1 MHTGSCSMDGGLKE
15 KKMNINIEIKG
26 QQAHIVNQQSLISGT
41 SNLEEIKFDFSSEWN
56 GYTKTAVIYVD
67 DYSISDSVKMLVEK
81 DVVSAEKLPDW
92 LFREECELYIGVFG
106 DNSEG
111 RRITSTIVCQKVK
124 KGVPVDVVNEI
135 TPDIYNQIIKIMCD
149 TKALVKEAD
158 EKIEVNKG
166 YLEQA
171 EQKANDAADY
181 ADRAGNYLEE
191 VVGQKTDVEKLIANI
206 DVKVEEST
214 TNIANIT
221 EAKMNDISS
230 LTEAKSND
238 IATLTTAKMEDIANV
253 TNAKIGDINNTASA
267 QIVSINEV
275 AYQNTKSGTDAVNK
289 AAQGKIYSINETAQG
304 QINGITETA
313 QGKIKDINN
322 TAASQINAINNT
334 AISQLSAINKTAQS
348 QIKNMTI
355 KYSDMCRTLGI
366 EHEGIMLAKTS
377 YNSNES
383 GSIPPDIYSID
394 VSKFKYIEFGKL
406 VIADTYEYTLPAYPI
421 SIFLTNLKDDSAP
434 EKVTTGK
441 RYDVSLL
448 NDLQFYVSYIG
459 SGGYETTVNYKLYN
473 KLEETTEE

>member
-1 MHTGSCSMDGGLKE
+1 MDGGLKE

-41 SNLEEIKFDFSSEWN
+41 SNLEEIKFDFSSEWD

-67 DYSISDSVKMLVEK
+67 DYSISDSVKVLVEK

-158 EKIEVNKG
+158 EKIEVNKC

-191 VVGQKTDVEKLIANI
+191 VVGQKTDVEKLIADI
-206 DVKVEEST
+206 DVKVNEST

-238 IATLTTAKMEDIANV
+238 IANT
-253 TNAKIGDINNTASA
+253 TNAKLEDINNTAQA
-267 QIVSINEV
+267 QIESINTV
-275 AYQNTKSGTDAVNK
+275 AQQNIKSGTDAVNK

-304 QINGITETA
+304 QIN
-313 QGKIKDINN
+313 
-322 TAASQINAINNT
+322 AINNT
-334 AISQLSAINKTAQS
+334 ALSQINAINKTAQS

-377 YNSNES
+377 YNDS
-383 GSIPPDIYSID
+383 SIPYDIYSID
-394 VSKFKYIEFGKL
+394 VSKFKYIEFGKI
-406 VIADTYEYTLPAYPI
+406 VVAEKSGDYEHTLPAYPI
-421 SIFLTNLKDDSAP
+421 SIWLTNLKDDPAP
-434 EKVTTGK
+434 EDVTTGK

-448 NDLQFYVSYIG
+448 NDLQFYVAYQG
-459 SGGYETTVNYKLYN
+459 SGGYEVTVNYKLYN

>member
-149 TKALVKEAD
+149 AKALVKEAD

-238 IATLTTAKMEDIANV
+238 IATLTTAKL
-253 TNAKIGDINNTASA
+253 GDINNTAQA
-267 QIVSINEV
+267 QIESINTV
-275 AYQNTKSGTDAVNK
+275 ANQNTKSGIEAVN
-289 AAQGKIYSINETAQG
+289 AAARAQIG
-304 QINGITETA
+304 GIHTVADAQKKGITETA

-322 TAASQINAINNT
+322 TATSQISAINNT
-334 AISQLSAINKTAQS
+334 ATNQIKAINKTAQS

-377 YNSNES
+377 YNGNES

-394 VSKFKYIEFGKL
+394 VSKFRYIEFGKI
-406 VIADTYEYTLPAYPI
+406 VVTYPNGDYEYTLPSDNI
-421 SIFLTNLKDDSAP
+421 SIYSTNLKDDPAL
-434 EKVTTGK
+434 KDVTTGK

>member
-1 MHTGSCSMDGGLKE
+1 MDGGLKE

-149 TKALVKEAD
+149 AKALVKEAD

-238 IATLTTAKMEDIANV
+238 IATLTTAKL
-253 TNAKIGDINNTASA
+253 GDINNTAQA
-267 QIVSINEV
+267 QIESINTV
-275 AYQNTKSGTDAVNK
+275 ANRNTKSGIEAVN
-289 AAQGKIYSINETAQG
+289 AAARAQIG
-304 QINGITETA
+304 GIHTVADAQKKGITETA

-322 TAASQINAINNT
+322 TATSQISAINNT
-334 AISQLSAINKTAQS
+334 ATNQIKAINKTAQS

-377 YNSNES
+377 YNGNES

-394 VSKFKYIEFGKL
+394 VSKFRYIEFGKI
-406 VIADTYEYTLPAYPI
+406 VVTYPNGDYEYTLPSDNI
-421 SIFLTNLKDDSAP
+421 SIYLTNLKDDPAL
-434 EKVTTGK
+434 KDVTTGK

>member
-1 MHTGSCSMDGGLKE
+1 
-15 KKMNINIEIKG
+15 MNINIEIKG

-149 TKALVKEAD
+149 AKALVKEAD

-238 IATLTTAKMEDIANV
+238 IATLTTAKL
-253 TNAKIGDINNTASA
+253 GDINNTAQA
-267 QIVSINEV
+267 QIESINTV
-275 AYQNTKSGTDAVNK
+275 AQQNIKSGTDAVNET
-289 AAQGKIYSINETAQG
+289 AQGKIYSINETARG
-304 QINGITETA
+304 QINGINETA

-322 TAASQINAINNT
+322 TATSQISAINNT
-334 AISQLSAINKTAQS
+334 ATNQIKAINKTAQS

-377 YNSNES
+377 YNGNES

-394 VSKFKYIEFGKL
+394 VSKFRYIEFGKI
-406 VIADTYEYTLPAYPI
+406 VVTYPNGDYEYTLPSDNI
-421 SIFLTNLKDDSAP
+421 SIYLTNLKDDPAL
-434 EKVTTGK
+434 KDVTTGK

>member
-149 TKALVKEAD
+149 AKALVKEAD

-238 IATLTTAKMEDIANV
+238 IATLTTAKL
-253 TNAKIGDINNTASA
+253 GDINNTAQA
-267 QIVSINEV
+267 QIESINTV
-275 AYQNTKSGTDAVNK
+275 AQQNIKSGTDAVNET
-289 AAQGKIYSINETAQG
+289 AQGKIYNINETARG
-304 QINGITETA
+304 QINGINETA

-322 TAASQINAINNT
+322 TATSQISAINNT
-334 AISQLSAINKTAQS
+334 ATNQIKAINKTAQS

-377 YNSNES
+377 YNGNES

-394 VSKFKYIEFGKL
+394 VSKFRYIEFGKI
-406 VIADTYEYTLPAYPI
+406 VVTYPNGDYEYTLPSDNI
-421 SIFLTNLKDDSAP
+421 SIYLTNLKDDPAL
-434 EKVTTGK
+434 KDVTTGK

>member
-1 MHTGSCSMDGGLKE
+1 MDGGLKE

-41 SNLEEIKFDFSSEWN
+41 SNLEEIKFDFSSEWD

-67 DYSISDSVKMLVEK
+67 DYSISDSVKVLVEK
-81 DVVSAEKLPDW
+81 NVVSAEKLPSW

-135 TPDIYNQIIKIMCD
+135 TPDIYNQIINIMSE
-149 TKALVKEAD
+149 TKSLVAEMN
-158 EKIEVNKG
+158 EKVELNKS
-166 YLEQA
+166 YLEQTQ
-171 EQKANDAADY
+171 QKANEASESAMRAENSESNINATVNAFNDMSETKKIELINVAD
-181 ADRAGNYLEE
+181 
-191 VVGQKTDVEKLIANI
+191 
-206 DVKVEEST
+206 
-214 TNIANIT
+214 
-221 EAKMNDISS
+221 AKMTDINTLADAKIKELDSVS
-230 LTEAKSND
+230 GEKSND
-238 IATLTTAKMEDIANV
+238 IATLTTAKL
-253 TNAKIGDINNTASA
+253 GDINNTAQA
-267 QIVSINEV
+267 QIESINTV
-275 AYQNTKSGTDAVNK
+275 ANQNTKSGIEAVN
-289 AAQGKIYSINETAQG
+289 AAARAQIGGIETVADAQKK
-304 QINGITETA
+304 GITETA

-322 TAASQINAINNT
+322 TATSQVNAINNT
-334 AISQLSAINKTAQS
+334 AISQISAINKTAQS

-377 YNSNES
+377 YNGNES

-406 VIADTYEYTLPAYPI
+406 VVNHLSGDYEYTLPANTI
-421 SIFLTNLKDDSAP
+421 SIYLTNLKDNSAI
-434 EKVTTGK
+434 EDVTTGK

-473 KLEETTEE
+473 KSEETTEE

>member
-1 MHTGSCSMDGGLKE
+1 
-15 KKMNINIEIKG
+15 MNINIGIKG

-149 TKALVKEAD
+149 TRALVKEAD

-238 IATLTTAKMEDIANV
+238 IATLTTAKL
-253 TNAKIGDINNTASA
+253 GDINNTAQA
-267 QIVSINEV
+267 QIESINTV
-275 AYQNTKSGTDAVNK
+275 ANQNTKSGIEAVN
-289 AAQGKIYSINETAQG
+289 AAARAQIG
-304 QINGITETA
+304 GIHTVADAQKKGITETA

-322 TAASQINAINNT
+322 TATSQISAINNT
-334 AISQLSAINKTAQS
+334 ATNQIKAINKTAQS

-377 YNSNES
+377 YNGNES

-394 VSKFKYIEFGKL
+394 VSKFRYIEFGKI
-406 VIADTYEYTLPAYPI
+406 VVTYPNGDYEYTLPSDNI
-421 SIFLTNLKDDSAP
+421 SIYLTNLKDDPAL
-434 EKVTTGK
+434 KDVTTGK

>member
-1 MHTGSCSMDGGLKE
+1 MDGGLKE

-67 DYSISDSVKMLVEK
+67 DYSMSDSVKMLVEK

-149 TKALVKEAD
+149 AKALVKEAD

-238 IATLTTAKMEDIANV
+238 IATLTTAKL
-253 TNAKIGDINNTASA
+253 GDINNTAQA
-267 QIVSINEV
+267 QIESINTV
-275 AYQNTKSGTDAVNK
+275 AQQNIKSGTDAVNET
-289 AAQGKIYSINETAQG
+289 AQGKIYSINETARG
-304 QINGITETA
+304 QINGINETA

-322 TAASQINAINNT
+322 TATSQISAINNT
-334 AISQLSAINKTAQS
+334 ATNQIKAINKTAQS

-377 YNSNES
+377 YNGNES

-394 VSKFKYIEFGKL
+394 VSKFRYIEFGKI
-406 VIADTYEYTLPAYPI
+406 VVTYPNGDYEYTLPSDNI
-421 SIFLTNLKDDSAP
+421 SIYLTNLKDDPAL
-434 EKVTTGK
+434 KDVTTGK

>member
-149 TKALVKEAD
+149 AKALVKEAD

-238 IATLTTAKMEDIANV
+238 IATLTTAKL
-253 TNAKIGDINNTASA
+253 GDINNTAQA
-267 QIVSINEV
+267 QIESINTV
-275 AYQNTKSGTDAVNK
+275 ANQNTKSGIEAVN
-289 AAQGKIYSINETAQG
+289 AAARAQIG
-304 QINGITETA
+304 GIHTVADAQKKGITETA

-322 TAASQINAINNT
+322 TATSQISAINNT
-334 AISQLSAINKTAQS
+334 ATNQIKAINKTAQS

-377 YNSNES
+377 YNGNES

-394 VSKFKYIEFGKL
+394 VSKFRYIEFGKI
-406 VIADTYEYTLPAYPI
+406 VVTYPNGDYEYTLPSDNI
-421 SIFLTNLKDDSAP
+421 SIYLTNLKDDPAL
-434 EKVTTGK
+434 KDVTTGK

>member
-149 TKALVKEAD
+149 AKALVKEAD

-238 IATLTTAKMEDIANV
+238 IATLTTAKL
-253 TNAKIGDINNTASA
+253 GDINNTAQA
-267 QIVSINEV
+267 QIELINTV
-275 AYQNTKSGTDAVNK
+275 ANQNTKSGIEAVN
-289 AAQGKIYSINETAQG
+289 AAARAQIG
-304 QINGITETA
+304 GIHTVADAQKKGITETA

-322 TAASQINAINNT
+322 TATSQISAINNT
-334 AISQLSAINKTAQS
+334 ATNQIKAINKTAQS

-377 YNSNES
+377 YNGNES

-394 VSKFKYIEFGKL
+394 VSKFRYIEFGKI
-406 VIADTYEYTLPAYPI
+406 VVTYPNGDYEYTLPSDNI
-421 SIFLTNLKDDSAP
+421 SIYLTNLKDDPAL
-434 EKVTTGK
+434 KDVTTGK

>member
-158 EKIEVNKG
+158 EKIEVNKC

-191 VVGQKTDVEKLIANI
+191 VVGQKTDVEKLIADI
-206 DVKVEEST
+206 DVKVNEST

-221 EAKMNDISS
+221 EAKM
-230 LTEAKSND
+230 
-238 IATLTTAKMEDIANV
+238 EDIANV
-253 TNAKIGDINNTASA
+253 TNAKLEDINNTASA

>member
-149 TKALVKEAD
+149 AKALVKEAD

-238 IATLTTAKMEDIANV
+238 IATLTTAKL
-253 TNAKIGDINNTASA
+253 GDINNTAQA
-267 QIVSINEV
+267 QIESINTV
-275 AYQNTKSGTDAVNK
+275 AQQNIKSGTDAVNET
-289 AAQGKIYSINETAQG
+289 AQGKIYSINETARG
-304 QINGITETA
+304 QIDGINETA

-322 TAASQINAINNT
+322 TATSQISAINNT
-334 AISQLSAINKTAQS
+334 ATNQIKAINKTAQS

-377 YNSNES
+377 YNGNES

-394 VSKFKYIEFGKL
+394 VSKFRYIEFGKI
-406 VIADTYEYTLPAYPI
+406 VVTYPNGDYEYTLPSDNI
-421 SIFLTNLKDDSAP
+421 SIYLTNLKDDPAL
-434 EKVTTGK
+434 KDVTTGK

>member
-1 MHTGSCSMDGGLKE
+1 MDGGLKE

-41 SNLEEIKFDFSSEWN
+41 SNLEEIKFDFSSEWD

-81 DVVSAEKLPDW
+81 NVVSAEKLPSW

-238 IATLTTAKMEDIANV
+238 IATLTTAKL
-253 TNAKIGDINNTASA
+253 GDINNTARA
-267 QIVSINEV
+267 QIEAINSSAV
-275 AYQNTKSGTDAVNK
+275 AAGESQTKGINTVAS
-289 AAQGKIYSINETAQG
+289 S
-304 QINGITETA
+304 QISNITNITNQQLEN
-313 QGKIKDINN
+313 IN
-322 TAASQINAINNT
+322 TAATHQIEMIENKTTIQIAAINNT
-334 AISQLSAINKTAQS
+334 ATGQISAINNTALSQIDAINNTTTN
-348 QIKNMTI
+348 QIKNMTV

-366 EHEGIMLAKTS
+366 EHEGIINIAQTKIV
-377 YNSNES
+377 
-383 GSIPPDIYSID
+383 SINVRKY
-394 VSKFKYIEFGKL
+394 KYIKFGTASTKGSNFN
-406 VIADTYEYTLPAYPI
+406 DYTLPPNYDWCAITCDKKEVDFSKPSDSRFEVTSNKEYDI
-421 SIFLTNLKDDSAP
+421 STFDDLYLYYSSMASAD
-434 EKVTTGK
+434 
-441 RYDVSLL
+441 Y
-448 NDLQFYVSYIG
+448 
-459 SGGYETTVNYKLYN
+459 GYVNYKLYN
-473 KLEETTEE
+473 NSEETAEE

>member
-1 MHTGSCSMDGGLKE
+1 
-15 KKMNINIEIKG
+15 
-26 QQAHIVNQQSLISGT
+26 
-41 SNLEEIKFDFSSEWN
+41 
-56 GYTKTAVIYVD
+56 
-67 DYSISDSVKMLVEK
+67 MLVEK

-111 RRITSTIVCQKVK
+111 RGITSTIVCQKVK

-149 TKALVKEAD
+149 AKALVKEAD

-238 IATLTTAKMEDIANV
+238 IATLTTAKL
-253 TNAKIGDINNTASA
+253 GDINNTAQA
-267 QIVSINEV
+267 QIESINTV
-275 AYQNTKSGTDAVNK
+275 ANQNTKSGIEAVN
-289 AAQGKIYSINETAQG
+289 AAARAQIG
-304 QINGITETA
+304 GIHTVADAQKKGITETA

-322 TAASQINAINNT
+322 TATSQISAINNT
-334 AISQLSAINKTAQS
+334 ATNQIKAINKTAQS

-377 YNSNES
+377 YNGNES

-394 VSKFKYIEFGKL
+394 VSKFRYIEFGKI
-406 VIADTYEYTLPAYPI
+406 VVTYPNGDYEYTLPSDNI
-421 SIFLTNLKDDSAP
+421 SIYLTNLKDDPAL
-434 EKVTTGK
+434 KDVTTGK

>member
-1 MHTGSCSMDGGLKE
+1 MDGGLKE

-149 TKALVKEAD
+149 AKALVKEAD

-238 IATLTTAKMEDIANV
+238 IATLTTAKL
-253 TNAKIGDINNTASA
+253 GDINNTAQA
-267 QIVSINEV
+267 QIESINTV
-275 AYQNTKSGTDAVNK
+275 AQQNIKSGTDAVNET
-289 AAQGKIYSINETAQG
+289 AQGKIYSINETARG
-304 QINGITETA
+304 QINGINETA

-322 TAASQINAINNT
+322 TATSQISAINNT
-334 AISQLSAINKTAQS
+334 ATNQIKAINKTAQS

-377 YNSNES
+377 YNGNES

-394 VSKFKYIEFGKL
+394 VSKFRYIEFGKI
-406 VIADTYEYTLPAYPI
+406 VVTYPNGDYEYTLPSDNI
-421 SIFLTNLKDDSAP
+421 SIYLTNLKDDPAL
-434 EKVTTGK
+434 KDVTTGK

-448 NDLQFYVSYIG
+448 NDLQFYVS
-459 SGGYETTVNYKLYN
+459 
-473 KLEETTEE
+473 

>member
-149 TKALVKEAD
+149 AKALVKEAD

-238 IATLTTAKMEDIANV
+238 IATLTTAKL
-253 TNAKIGDINNTASA
+253 GDINNTAQA
-267 QIVSINEV
+267 QIESINTV
-275 AYQNTKSGTDAVNK
+275 AQQNIKSGTDAVNET
-289 AAQGKIYSINETAQG
+289 AQGKIYSINETARG
-304 QINGITETA
+304 QINGINETA

-322 TAASQINAINNT
+322 TATNQIK
-334 AISQLSAINKTAQS
+334 AINKTAQS

-377 YNSNES
+377 YNGNES

-394 VSKFKYIEFGKL
+394 VSKFRYIEFGKI
-406 VIADTYEYTLPAYPI
+406 VVTYPNGDYEYTLPSDNI
-421 SIFLTNLKDDSAP
+421 SIYLTNLKDDPAL
-434 EKVTTGK
+434 KDVTTGK

>member
-149 TKALVKEAD
+149 AKALVKEAD

-238 IATLTTAKMEDIANV
+238 IATLTTAKL
-253 TNAKIGDINNTASA
+253 GDINNTAQA
-267 QIVSINEV
+267 QIESINTV
-275 AYQNTKSGTDAVNK
+275 AQQNIKSGTDAVNET
-289 AAQGKIYSINETAQG
+289 AQGKIYSINETARG
-304 QINGITETA
+304 QINGINETA

-322 TAASQINAINNT
+322 TATSQISAINNT
-334 AISQLSAINKTAQS
+334 ATNQIKAINKTAQS

-377 YNSNES
+377 YNGNES

-394 VSKFKYIEFGKL
+394 VSKFRYIEFGKI
-406 VIADTYEYTLPAYPI
+406 VVTYPNGDYEYTLLSDNI
-421 SIFLTNLKDDSAP
+421 SIYLTNLKDDPAL
-434 EKVTTGK
+434 KDVTTGK

>member
-149 TKALVKEAD
+149 TRALVKEAD

-238 IATLTTAKMEDIANV
+238 IATLTTAKL
-253 TNAKIGDINNTASA
+253 GDINNTAQA
-267 QIVSINEV
+267 QIESINTV
-275 AYQNTKSGTDAVNK
+275 ANQNTKSGIEAVN
-289 AAQGKIYSINETAQG
+289 AAARAQIG
-304 QINGITETA
+304 GIELVADAQKKGITETA
-313 QGKIKDINN
+313 QGKIYDINN
-322 TAASQINAINNT
+322 IATSQLNAINNT
-334 AISQLSAINKTAQS
+334 ATSQIGAINKTAQS
-348 QIKNMTI
+348 QVQNMTV

-366 EHEGIMLAKTS
+366 EHEGIVNITRNK
-377 YNSNES
+377 NV
-383 GSIPPDIYSID
+383 PID
-394 VSKFKYIEFGKL
+394 VRKYKYIKFGTANTKGSGFK
-406 VIADTYEYTLPAYPI
+406 DYTLPPKYDWCAIHCDKKELDFTELLPDSYFEVTSNKEYDI
-421 SIFLTNLKDDSAP
+421 STFDDLYLYYSSQ
-434 EKVTTGK
+434 
-441 RYDVSLL
+441 DS
-448 NDLQFYVSYIG
+448 NDY
-459 SGGYETTVNYKLYN
+459 GYVNYKLYN
-473 KLEETTEE
+473 ESEETTEE

>member
-1 MHTGSCSMDGGLKE
+1 MDGGLKE

-149 TKALVKEAD
+149 TRALVKEAD

-238 IATLTTAKMEDIANV
+238 IATLTTAKL
-253 TNAKIGDINNTASA
+253 GDINNTTQA
-267 QIVSINEV
+267 QIESINTV
-275 AYQNTKSGTDAVNK
+275 ANQNTKSGIEAVN
-289 AAQGKIYSINETAQG
+289 AAARAQIG
-304 QINGITETA
+304 GIHTVADAQKKGITETA

-322 TAASQINAINNT
+322 TATSQISAINNT
-334 AISQLSAINKTAQS
+334 ATNQIKAINKTAQS

-377 YNSNES
+377 YNGNES

-394 VSKFKYIEFGKL
+394 VSKFRYIEFGKI
-406 VIADTYEYTLPAYPI
+406 VVTYPNGDYEYTLPSDNI
-421 SIFLTNLKDDSAP
+421 SIYLTNLKDDPAL
-434 EKVTTGK
+434 KDVTTGK

>member
-1 MHTGSCSMDGGLKE
+1 MDGGLKE

-41 SNLEEIKFDFSSEWN
+41 SNLEEIKFDFSSEWD

-149 TKALVKEAD
+149 AKALVKEAD

-191 VVGQKTDVEKLIANI
+191 VVGQKTDVEKLIADI
-206 DVKVEEST
+206 DVKVNEST

-238 IATLTTAKMEDIANV
+238 IATLTTAKMEDIANT
-253 TNAKIGDINNTASA
+253 TNAKLEDINNTAQA
-267 QIVSINEV
+267 QIESINTV
-275 AYQNTKSGTDAVNK
+275 AQQNIKSGTDAVNK

-304 QINGITETA
+304 QINA
-313 QGKIKDINN
+313 INN
-322 TAASQINAINNT
+322 TATNQIGEINGAARGQISAINNTALSQIDSINNT
-334 AISQLSAINKTAQS
+334 AISQIE
-348 QIKNMTI
+348 NMTV

-366 EHEGIMLAKTS
+366 EHEGYLKIKNTK
-377 YNSNES
+377 E
-383 GSIPPDIYSID
+383 GSMD
-394 VSKFKYIEFGKL
+394 VSKFKYIKFGMIYKAGNVGSQGITIPTSSWHFYIKENAEANKSTMVTSDKEYDISSLSKL
-406 VIADTYEYTLPAYPI
+406 NYSLRILYEY
-421 SIFLTNLKDDSAP
+421 D
-434 EKVTTGK
+434 E
-441 RYDVSLL
+441 
-448 NDLQFYVSYIG
+448 DLFI
-459 SGGYETTVNYKLYN
+459 EYKLYN
-473 KLEETTEE
+473 KSEETTEE

>member
-1 MHTGSCSMDGGLKE
+1 MDGGLKE

-149 TKALVKEAD
+149 AKALVKEAD

-238 IATLTTAKMEDIANV
+238 IATLTTAKL
-253 TNAKIGDINNTASA
+253 GDINNTAQA
-267 QIVSINEV
+267 QIESINIV
-275 AYQNTKSGTDAVNK
+275 ANQNTKSGIEAVN
-289 AAQGKIYSINETAQG
+289 AAARAQIG
-304 QINGITETA
+304 GIHTVADAQKKGITETA

-322 TAASQINAINNT
+322 TATSQISAINNT
-334 AISQLSAINKTAQS
+334 ATNQIKAINKTAQS

-377 YNSNES
+377 YNGNES

-394 VSKFKYIEFGKL
+394 VSKFRYIEFGKI
-406 VIADTYEYTLPAYPI
+406 VVTYPNGDYEYTLPSDNI
-421 SIFLTNLKDDSAP
+421 SIYLTNLKDDPAL
-434 EKVTTGK
+434 KDVTTGK

>member
-1 MHTGSCSMDGGLKE
+1 MDGGLKE

-149 TKALVKEAD
+149 AKALVKEAD

-191 VVGQKTDVEKLIANI
+191 VVGQKTDVEKLIADI
-206 DVKVEEST
+206 DVKVNEST

-238 IATLTTAKMEDIANV
+238 IATLTTAKMEDIANT
-253 TNAKIGDINNTASA
+253 TNAKLEDINNTAQA
-267 QIVSINEV
+267 QIESINTV
-275 AYQNTKSGTDAVNK
+275 AQQNIKSGTDAVNK

-304 QINGITETA
+304 QINA
-313 QGKIKDINN
+313 INN
-322 TAASQINAINNT
+322 TATNQIGEINGAARGQISAINNTALSQIDSINNT
-334 AISQLSAINKTAQS
+334 AISQIE
-348 QIKNMTI
+348 NMPV

-366 EHEGIMLAKTS
+366 EHEGYLKIKNTK
-377 YNSNES
+377 E
-383 GSIPPDIYSID
+383 GSMD
-394 VSKFKYIEFGKL
+394 VSKFKYIKFGMIYKAGNVGSQGITIPTSSWHFYIKENAEANKSTMVTSDKEYDISSLSKL
-406 VIADTYEYTLPAYPI
+406 NYSLRILYEY
-421 SIFLTNLKDDSAP
+421 D
-434 EKVTTGK
+434 E
-441 RYDVSLL
+441 
-448 NDLQFYVSYIG
+448 DLFI
-459 SGGYETTVNYKLYN
+459 EYKLYN
-473 KLEETTEE
+473 KSEETTEE

>member
-41 SNLEEIKFDFSSEWN
+41 SNLEEIKFDFSSEWD

-149 TKALVKEAD
+149 AKALVKEAD

-191 VVGQKTDVEKLIANI
+191 VVGQKTDVEKLIADI
-206 DVKVEEST
+206 DVKVNEST

-238 IATLTTAKMEDIANV
+238 IATLTTAKMEDIANT
-253 TNAKIGDINNTASA
+253 TNAKLEDINNTAQA
-267 QIVSINEV
+267 QIESINTV
-275 AYQNTKSGTDAVNK
+275 AQQNIKSGTDAVNK

-304 QINGITETA
+304 QINA
-313 QGKIKDINN
+313 INN
-322 TAASQINAINNT
+322 TATNQIGEINGAARGQISAINNTALSQIDSINNT
-334 AISQLSAINKTAQS
+334 AISQIE
-348 QIKNMTI
+348 NMTV

-366 EHEGIMLAKTS
+366 EHEGYLKIKNTK
-377 YNSNES
+377 E
-383 GSIPPDIYSID
+383 GSMD
-394 VSKFKYIEFGKL
+394 VSKFKYIKFGMIYKAGNVGSQGITIPTSSWHFYIKENAEANKSTMVTSDKEYDISSLSKL
-406 VIADTYEYTLPAYPI
+406 NYSLRILYEY
-421 SIFLTNLKDDSAP
+421 D
-434 EKVTTGK
+434 E
-441 RYDVSLL
+441 
-448 NDLQFYVSYIG
+448 DLFI
-459 SGGYETTVNYKLYN
+459 EYKLYN
-473 KLEETTEE
+473 KSEETTEE

>member
-1 MHTGSCSMDGGLKE
+1 MDGGLKE

-41 SNLEEIKFDFSSEWN
+41 SNLEEIKFDFSSEWD

-67 DYSISDSVKMLVEK
+67 DYSISDSVKVLVEK

-149 TKALVKEAD
+149 TKALVKEATD
-158 EKIEVNKG
+158 KIEING
-166 YLEQA
+166 EYLEKASEKATDA
-171 EQKANDAADY
+171 ENSANKAKE
-181 ADRAGNYLEE
+181 YLNATENNKLE
-191 VVGQKTDVEKLIANI
+191 VEKL
-206 DVKVEEST
+206 
-214 TNIANIT
+214 T
-221 EAKMNDISS
+221 EAKMNDIDSIVNAKIGDINALVEAKNKGIDS
-230 LTEAKSND
+230 LVEAKSND

-253 TNAKIGDINNTASA
+253 TNAKLGDINNTARA
-267 QIVSINEV
+267 QIEAINSSAAAAGES
-275 AYQNTKSGTDAVNK
+275 QREGINT
-289 AAQGKIYSINETAQG
+289 TASN
-304 QINGITETA
+304 QISNITNVTN
-313 QGKIKDINN
+313 QQLKNIN
-322 TAASQINAINNT
+322 TAATNQIENIENKTSIQIGAINSTALSQID
-334 AISQLSAINKTAQS
+334 AINKTAQS
-348 QIKNMTI
+348 QIKNMTV

-377 YNSNES
+377 YNDS
-383 GSIPPDIYSID
+383 SIPHDIYSID
-394 VSKFKYIEFGKL
+394 VGKFKYIEFGKI
-406 VIADTYEYTLPAYPI
+406 VVSEKHGDYEHTLPAYPI
-421 SIFLTNLKDDSAP
+421 SISLLNLKDKP
-434 EKVTTGK
+434 EQVTTGK

-448 NDLQFYVSYIG
+448 NDLQFYVSYQG
-459 SGGYETTVNYKLYN
+459 SGGYEVTVNYKLYN

>member
-1 MHTGSCSMDGGLKE
+1 
-15 KKMNINIEIKG
+15 MNINIEIKG

-149 TKALVKEAD
+149 TRALVKEAD

-171 EQKANDAADY
+171 EQKANEAADY

-191 VVGQKTDVEKLIANI
+191 VVGQKTDVEKLIADI
-206 DVKVEEST
+206 DVKVNEST

-221 EAKMNDISS
+221 EAKM
-230 LTEAKSND
+230 
-238 IATLTTAKMEDIANV
+238 EDIANV
-253 TNAKIGDINNTASA
+253 TNAKLEDINNTASA

-377 YNSNES
+377 YNGNES

-394 VSKFKYIEFGKL
+394 VSKFRYIEFGKI
-406 VIADTYEYTLPAYPI
+406 VVTYPNGDYEYTLPSDNI
-421 SIFLTNLKDDSAP
+421 SIYLTNLKDDPAL
-434 EKVTTGK
+434 KDVTTGK

>member
-1 MHTGSCSMDGGLKE
+1 MDGGLKE

-41 SNLEEIKFDFSSEWN
+41 SNLEEIKFDFSSEWD

-67 DYSISDSVKMLVEK
+67 DYSISDSVKVLVEK

-238 IATLTTAKMEDIANV
+238 IATLTTAKL
-253 TNAKIGDINNTASA
+253 GDINNTAQA
-267 QIVSINEV
+267 QIESINTV
-275 AYQNTKSGTDAVNK
+275 ANQNTKSGIEAVN
-289 AAQGKIYSINETAQG
+289 AAARAQIG
-304 QINGITETA
+304 GIELVADAQKKGITETA
-313 QGKIKDINN
+313 QGKIYDINN
-322 TAASQINAINNT
+322 IATSQLNAINNT
-334 AISQLSAINKTAQS
+334 ATSQIGAINKTAQS
-348 QIKNMTI
+348 QVQNMTV

-366 EHEGIMLAKTS
+366 EHEGIVNITRNK
-377 YNSNES
+377 NV
-383 GSIPPDIYSID
+383 PID
-394 VSKFKYIEFGKL
+394 VRKYKYIKFGTANTKGSGFK
-406 VIADTYEYTLPAYPI
+406 DYTLPPKYDWCAIHCDKKELDFTELLPDSYFEVTSNKEYDI
-421 SIFLTNLKDDSAP
+421 STFDDLYLYYSSQ
-434 EKVTTGK
+434 
-441 RYDVSLL
+441 DS
-448 NDLQFYVSYIG
+448 NDY
-459 SGGYETTVNYKLYN
+459 GYVNYKLYN
-473 KLEETTEE
+473 ESEETTEE

>member
-41 SNLEEIKFDFSSEWN
+41 YNLEEIKFDFSSEWN

-149 TKALVKEAD
+149 AKALVKEAD

-238 IATLTTAKMEDIANV
+238 IATLTTAKL
-253 TNAKIGDINNTASA
+253 GDINNTAQA
-267 QIVSINEV
+267 QIESINTV
-275 AYQNTKSGTDAVNK
+275 ANQNTKSGIEAVN
-289 AAQGKIYSINETAQG
+289 AAARAQIG
-304 QINGITETA
+304 GIHTVADAQKKGITETA

-322 TAASQINAINNT
+322 TATSQISAINNT
-334 AISQLSAINKTAQS
+334 ATNQIKAINKTAQS

-377 YNSNES
+377 YNGNES

-394 VSKFKYIEFGKL
+394 VSKFRYIEFGKI
-406 VIADTYEYTLPAYPI
+406 VVTYPNGDYEYTLPSDNI
-421 SIFLTNLKDDSAP
+421 SIYLTNLKDDPAL
-434 EKVTTGK
+434 KDVTTGK

>member
-1 MHTGSCSMDGGLKE
+1 MDGGLKE

-149 TKALVKEAD
+149 AKALVKEAD

-238 IATLTTAKMEDIANV
+238 IATLTTAKL
-253 TNAKIGDINNTASA
+253 GDINNTAQA
-267 QIVSINEV
+267 QIESINTV
-275 AYQNTKSGTDAVNK
+275 AQQNIKSGTDAVNET
-289 AAQGKIYSINETAQG
+289 AQGKIYSINETARG
-304 QINGITETA
+304 QINGINETA

-322 TAASQINAINNT
+322 TATNQIK
-334 AISQLSAINKTAQS
+334 AINKTAQS

-377 YNSNES
+377 YNGNES

-394 VSKFKYIEFGKL
+394 VSKFRYIEFGKI
-406 VIADTYEYTLPAYPI
+406 VVTYPNGDYEYTLPSDNI
-421 SIFLTNLKDDSAP
+421 SIYLTNLKDDPAL
-434 EKVTTGK
+434 KDVTTGK

>member
-1 MHTGSCSMDGGLKE
+1 MDGGLKE

-149 TKALVKEAD
+149 AKALVKEAD

-238 IATLTTAKMEDIANV
+238 IATLTTAKL
-253 TNAKIGDINNTASA
+253 GDINNTAQA
-267 QIVSINEV
+267 QIESINTV
-275 AYQNTKSGTDAVNK
+275 ANQNTKSGIEAVN
-289 AAQGKIYSINETAQG
+289 AATRAQIG
-304 QINGITETA
+304 GIHTVADAQKKGITETA

-322 TAASQINAINNT
+322 TATSQISAINNT
-334 AISQLSAINKTAQS
+334 ATNQIKAINKTAQS

-377 YNSNES
+377 YNGNES

-394 VSKFKYIEFGKL
+394 VSKFRYIEFGKI
-406 VIADTYEYTLPAYPI
+406 VVTYPNGDYEYTLPSDNI
-421 SIFLTNLKDDSAP
+421 SIYLTNLKDDPAL
-434 EKVTTGK
+434 KDVTTGK

>member
-1 MHTGSCSMDGGLKE
+1 MDGGLKE

-41 SNLEEIKFDFSSEWN
+41 SNLEEIKFDFSSEWD
-56 GYTKTAVIYVD
+56 GYTKTAVTYVD
-67 DYSISDSVKMLVEK
+67 DYSISDSVKVLVEK
-81 DVVSAEKLPDW
+81 NVVSAEKLPSW

-149 TKALVKEAD
+149 AKALVKEAD

-238 IATLTTAKMEDIANV
+238 IATLTTAKL
-253 TNAKIGDINNTASA
+253 GDINNTAQA
-267 QIVSINEV
+267 QIESINIV
-275 AYQNTKSGTDAVNK
+275 ANQNTKSGIEAVN
-289 AAQGKIYSINETAQG
+289 AAARAQIG
-304 QINGITETA
+304 GIHTVADAQKKGITETA

-322 TAASQINAINNT
+322 TATSQISAINNT
-334 AISQLSAINKTAQS
+334 ATNQIKAINKTAQS

-377 YNSNES
+377 YNGNES

-394 VSKFKYIEFGKL
+394 VSKFRYIEFGKI
-406 VIADTYEYTLPAYPI
+406 VVTYPNGDYEYTLPSDNI
-421 SIFLTNLKDDSAP
+421 SIYLTNLKDDPAL
-434 EKVTTGK
+434 KDVTTGK

>member
-1 MHTGSCSMDGGLKE
+1 MDGGLKE

-41 SNLEEIKFDFSSEWN
+41 SNLEEIKFDFSSEWD

-67 DYSISDSVKMLVEK
+67 DYSISDSVKVLVEK

-106 DNSEG
+106 DNSQG

-135 TPDIYNQIIKIMCD
+135 TPDIYNQIINIMSE
-149 TKALVKEAD
+149 TKSLVA
-158 EKIEVNKG
+158 EVNEKVELNKS
-166 YLEQA
+166 YLEQTQ
-171 EQKANDAADY
+171 QKANEASESAMRAENSESNINATVNAFNDMSETKKIELINVAD
-181 ADRAGNYLEE
+181 
-191 VVGQKTDVEKLIANI
+191 
-206 DVKVEEST
+206 
-214 TNIANIT
+214 
-221 EAKMNDISS
+221 AKMTDINTLADAKIKDLDSVS
-230 LTEAKSND
+230 GEKSND
-238 IATLTTAKMEDIANV
+238 IATLTTAKL
-253 TNAKIGDINNTASA
+253 GDINNTAQA
-267 QIVSINEV
+267 QIESINTV
-275 AYQNTKSGTDAVNK
+275 AQQNIKSGTDAVNK

-334 AISQLSAINKTAQS
+334 ATSQINKTAQS

-377 YNSNES
+377 YNGNES

-406 VIADTYEYTLPAYPI
+406 VVNHLSGDYEYTLPANTI
-421 SIFLTNLKDDSAP
+421 SIYLTNLKDNSAI
-434 EKVTTGK
+434 EDVTTGK

-459 SGGYETTVNYKLYN
+459 SGGYETTEKYKLYN
-473 KLEETTEE
+473 KLEEKKE

>member
-149 TKALVKEAD
+149 AKALVKEAD

-238 IATLTTAKMEDIANV
+238 IATLTTAKL
-253 TNAKIGDINNTASA
+253 GDINNTAQA
-267 QIVSINEV
+267 QIESINIV
-275 AYQNTKSGTDAVNK
+275 ANQNTKSGIEAVN
-289 AAQGKIYSINETAQG
+289 AAARAQIG
-304 QINGITETA
+304 GIHTVADAQKKGITETA

-322 TAASQINAINNT
+322 TATSQISAINNT
-334 AISQLSAINKTAQS
+334 ATNQIKAINKTAQS

-377 YNSNES
+377 YNGNES

-394 VSKFKYIEFGKL
+394 VSKFRYIEFGKI
-406 VIADTYEYTLPAYPI
+406 VVTYPNGDYEYTLPSDNI
-421 SIFLTNLKDDSAP
+421 SIYLTNLKDDPAL
-434 EKVTTGK
+434 KDVTTGK